1 MSTTSAVCGVGAAR
15 QAGQAKRAP
24 SLSDIQPDK
33 GHVFDQKSAKFHED
47 LAAAH
52 RKREED
58 ESE

>member
-1 MSTTSAVCGVGAAR
+1 MSTTSVLSAAKTV
-15 QAGQAKRAP
+15 KRAP

-33 GHVFDQKSAKFHED
+33 GQIFDQKSAKFHED

-52 RKREED
+52 RKREEE